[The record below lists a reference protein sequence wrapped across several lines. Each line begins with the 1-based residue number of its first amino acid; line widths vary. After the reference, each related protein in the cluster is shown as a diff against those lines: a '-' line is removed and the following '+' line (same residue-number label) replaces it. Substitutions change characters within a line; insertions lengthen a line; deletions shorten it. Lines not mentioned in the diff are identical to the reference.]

1 MPVDKPSCP
10 PRQCWVTPAL
20 SRVSCVNRLIYNKL
34 SSSLVAVVLVGS
46 SACHHQTPIE
56 SIVVEVTGDDFN
68 WHFHYPG
75 IDGQFGTEDDMHSVR
90 NLYLPDNASVT
101 LKLHSNDYLYSL
113 SIPDIDKQEIAVPD
127 LEYVMQF
134 KTSEKNTWELKGD
147 QFCGFSHESL
157 IGNVYVRNQYEDNFY
172 DW

>member
-1 MPVDKPSCP
+1 MSVVKSTYAPARS
-10 PRQCWVTPAL
+10 RITPILSWL
-20 SRVSCVNRLIYNKL
+20 SRINLIIIKK
-34 SSSLVAVVLVGS
+34 LVAAFVPVVLTGCSVG
-46 SACHHQTPIE
+46 HNQPPIK

-113 SIPDIDKQEIAVPD
+113 SIPDIEKQEIAVPD